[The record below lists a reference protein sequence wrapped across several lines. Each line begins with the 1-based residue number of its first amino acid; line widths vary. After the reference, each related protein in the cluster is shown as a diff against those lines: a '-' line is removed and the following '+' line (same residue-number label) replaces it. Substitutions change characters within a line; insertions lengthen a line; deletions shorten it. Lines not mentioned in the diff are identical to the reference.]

1 MAINAQFLD
10 ELRMRTPIVSV
21 IGRRVK
27 LARSGRNWKGCCPF
41 HGEKTPSF
49 YVYEDHFHCFG
60 CGAHGDVITFVMR
73 LEGRTFVEAVET
85 LANSAGM
92 EIPSRQT
99 EKVHQSAIYG
109 PSLEEVLRRVQKL
122 WVDSLYNTSEG
133 QEGLHYLLQR
143 GLTPETLRDFGVG
156 WAGGARRGQLM
167 ETLQREGISPE
178 KMVEA
183 GVIRRDETGNPK
195 GDLFWKRVIFPIHDY
210 KGRLISF
217 GGRIIG
223 EGQPKYLNGP
233 DTSLFSKRKVLFAL
247 DRARAALRSPR
258 RVGKKSP
265 DLLVVE
271 GYMDVIALHQ
281 AGFVGAVAP
290 LGTAL
295 TTEQLHALWQVAS
308 VPILCFDGDRAGR
321 KAAMRAMEVALSHLR
336 PECSLRICILP
347 EGEDPASF
355 LHQRTRHEGQ
365 KAIEDLL
372 AKAQPLSEMIFP
384 LMVAEFGNKP
394 SPEERAAL
402 RHKLIQVTDL
412 IPDKALRAE
421 YRTTLLDY
429 FYTHFRAFRKN
440 QKKEIP
446 FPVSS
451 ATSVTPTPALLD
463 QTHERQRLLLCLL
476 LKYPRLIPHVEE
488 AFCTLDLPYPFDE
501 MRSLLLDF
509 SAEAFVSEGLILQN
523 WLADHHAENIVQ
535 AVMQEK
541 KETIDIFLQ
550 NDDQEGLEKASMQWW
565 HVYALLNHDRFE
577 YEVTRL
583 ADRLFSKDMWDAE
596 EWKRLQSLLE
606 MREQLRAGDIDESV
620 TNASF
625 LLNSKSDCGDK

>member
-10 ELRMRTPIVSV
+10 ELRIRTPIVSV

-27 LARSGRNWKGCCPF
+27 LARSGRHWKGCCPF

-49 YVYEDHFHCFG
+49 YVYQDHFHCFG
-60 CGAHGDVITFVMR
+60 CGAHGDVISFVMQ
-73 LEGRTFVEAVET
+73 LEGKTFLEAVET
-85 LANSAGM
+85 LASSAGL
-92 EIPSRQT
+92 EIPAYQKEEDRRAT
-99 EKVHQSAIYG
+99 VHTR
-109 PSLEEVLRRVQKL
+109 SLEEVLIMTQEI
-122 WVDSLYNTSEG
+122 WADSLYTPEG
-133 QEGLHYLLQR
+133 QEGLNYLLQR
-143 GLTPETLRDFGVG
+143 GLSYETLRSFGIG
-156 WAGGARRGQLM
+156 WASTRRGHLM
-167 ETLQREGISPE
+167 EALQRKGVSPE
-178 KMVEA
+178 KMAEA
-183 GVIRRDETGNPK
+183 GLIRCDEAGKPK

-217 GGRIIG
+217 GGRLIA

-233 DTSLFSKRKVLFAL
+233 DTSLFSKRKVLFAF
-247 DRARAALRSPR
+247 DRARAALQASR
-258 RVGKKSP
+258 RVGEKPP

-336 PECSLRICILP
+336 PECSLRICLLP

-365 KAIEDLL
+365 KAIGDLL

-384 LMVAEFGNKP
+384 LMAAEFGNKP
-394 SPEERAAL
+394 SPEARAAL
-402 RHKLIQVTDL
+402 RYKLIQVADL

-421 YRTTLLDY
+421 YRTTLLDH

-446 FPVSS
+446 FRVSS
-451 ATSVTPTPALLD
+451 SASVDSTPALLD
-463 QTHERQRLLLCLL
+463 QTYERQRLLLCLL

-509 SAEAFVSEGLILQN
+509 SAEASVSEGLILRN
-523 WLADHHAENIVQ
+523 WLTDRHAENIVQ

-541 KETIDIFLQ
+541 KETIDMFLQ

-565 HVYALLNHDRFE
+565 HVYGLLNRERFE
-577 YEVTRL
+577 DEVDRI
-583 ADRLFSKDMWDAE
+583 AERLFSKEMWDVE
-596 EWKRLQSLLE
+596 EWKHLQSLLE
-606 MREQLRAGDIDESV
+606 VREQLRCGDIDESA
-620 TNASF
+620 TNDSF
-625 LLNSKSDCGDK
+625 LFNSKNDCGNK

>member
-10 ELRMRTPIVSV
+10 ELRIRTPIVSV

-27 LARSGRNWKGCCPF
+27 LARSGRHWKGCCPF

-49 YVYEDHFHCFG
+49 YVYQDHFHCFG
-60 CGAHGDVITFVMR
+60 CGAHGDVISFVMQ
-73 LEGRTFVEAVET
+73 LEGKTFLEAVET
-85 LANSAGM
+85 LASSAGL
-92 EIPSRQT
+92 EIPAYQKEEDRRAT
-99 EKVHQSAIYG
+99 VHTR
-109 PSLEEVLRRVQKL
+109 SLEEVLIMTQEI
-122 WVDSLYNTSEG
+122 WADSLYTPEG
-133 QEGLHYLLQR
+133 QEGLNYLLQR
-143 GLTPETLRDFGVG
+143 GLSYETLRSFGIG
-156 WAGGARRGQLM
+156 WASTRRGHLM
-167 ETLQREGISPE
+167 EALQRKGVSPE
-178 KMVEA
+178 KMAEA
-183 GVIRRDETGNPK
+183 GLIRCDEAGKPK

-217 GGRIIG
+217 GGRLIA

-233 DTSLFSKRKVLFAL
+233 DTSLFSKRKVLFAF
-247 DRARAALRSPR
+247 DRARAALQASR
-258 RVGKKSP
+258 RVGEKPP

-336 PECSLRICILP
+336 PECSLRICLLP

-365 KAIEDLL
+365 KAIGDLL

-384 LMVAEFGNKP
+384 LMAAEFGNKP
-394 SPEERAAL
+394 SPEARAAL
-402 RHKLIQVTDL
+402 RYKLIQVADL

-421 YRTTLLDY
+421 YRTTLLDH

-446 FPVSS
+446 FRVSS
-451 ATSVTPTPALLD
+451 SASVDSTPALLD
-463 QTHERQRLLLCLL
+463 QTYERQRLLLCLL
-476 LKYPRLIPHVEE
+476 LKCPHLISHVEE

-509 SAEAFVSEGLILQN
+509 SAEASVSEGLILRN
-523 WLADHHAENIVQ
+523 WLTDRHAENIVQ

-541 KETIDIFLQ
+541 KETIDMFLQ

-565 HVYALLNHDRFE
+565 HVYGLLNRERFE
-577 YEVTRL
+577 DEVDRI
-583 ADRLFSKDMWDAE
+583 AERLFSKEMWDVE
-596 EWKRLQSLLE
+596 EWKHLQSLLE
-606 MREQLRAGDIDESV
+606 VREQLRCGDIDESAM
-620 TNASF
+620 NDSF
-625 LLNSKSDCGDK
+625 LFNSKNDCGNK

>member
-10 ELRMRTPIVSV
+10 ELRIRTPIVSV

-27 LARSGRNWKGCCPF
+27 LARSGRHWKGCCPF

-49 YVYEDHFHCFG
+49 YVYQDHFHCFG
-60 CGAHGDVITFVMR
+60 CGAHGDVISFVMQ
-73 LEGRTFVEAVET
+73 LEGKTFLEAVET
-85 LANSAGM
+85 LASSVGL
-92 EIPSRQT
+92 EIPAYQKEEDRRAT
-99 EKVHQSAIYG
+99 VHTR
-109 PSLEEVLRRVQKL
+109 SLEEVLIMTQEI
-122 WVDSLYNTSEG
+122 WADSLYTPEG
-133 QEGLHYLLQR
+133 QEGLNYLLQR
-143 GLTPETLRDFGVG
+143 GLSYETLRSFGIG
-156 WAGGARRGQLM
+156 WASTRRGHLM
-167 ETLQREGISPE
+167 EALQRKGVSPE
-178 KMVEA
+178 KMAEA
-183 GVIRRDETGNPK
+183 GLIRCDEAGKPK
-195 GDLFWKRVIFPIHDY
+195 GELFWKRVIFPIHDY

-217 GGRIIG
+217 GGRLIA

-233 DTSLFSKRKVLFAL
+233 DTSLFSKRKVLFAF
-247 DRARAALRSPR
+247 DRARAALQASR
-258 RVGKKSP
+258 RVGEKPP

-321 KAAMRAMEVALSHLR
+321 KAAMRAMEIALSRLR
-336 PECSLRICILP
+336 PEYSLRICLLP

-365 KAIEDLL
+365 KAIGDLL

-384 LMVAEFGNKP
+384 LMAAEFGNKP
-394 SPEERAAL
+394 SPEARAAL
-402 RHKLIQVTDL
+402 RYKLIQVADL

-421 YRTTLLDY
+421 YRTTLLDH

-446 FPVSS
+446 FRVSS
-451 ATSVTPTPALLD
+451 SASVDSTPALLD
-463 QTHERQRLLLCLL
+463 QTYERQRLLLCLL
-476 LKYPRLIPHVEE
+476 LKCPHLISHVEE

-509 SAEAFVSEGLILQN
+509 SAEASVSEGLILRN
-523 WLADHHAENIVQ
+523 WLTDRHAENIVQ

-541 KETIDIFLQ
+541 KETIDMFLQ

-565 HVYALLNHDRFE
+565 HVYGLLNRERFE
-577 YEVTRL
+577 DEVDRI
-583 ADRLFSKDMWDAE
+583 AERLFSKEMWDVE
-596 EWKRLQSLLE
+596 EWKHLQSLLE
-606 MREQLRAGDIDESV
+606 VREQLRCGDIDESA
-620 TNASF
+620 TNDSF
-625 LLNSKSDCGDK
+625 LFNSKNDCGNK

>member
-10 ELRMRTPIVSV
+10 ELRIRTPIVSV

-27 LARSGRNWKGCCPF
+27 LARSGRHWKGCCPF

-60 CGAHGDVITFVMR
+60 CGAHGDVISFVMQ
-73 LEGRTFVEAVET
+73 LEGKTFLEAVET
-85 LANSAGM
+85 LASSAGL
-92 EIPSRQT
+92 EIPAYQKEEDRRAT
-99 EKVHQSAIYG
+99 VHTR
-109 PSLEEVLRRVQKL
+109 SLEEVLIMTQEI
-122 WVDSLYNTSEG
+122 WADSLYTPEG
-133 QEGLHYLLQR
+133 QEGLNYLLQR
-143 GLTPETLRDFGVG
+143 GLSYETLRSFGIG
-156 WAGGARRGQLM
+156 WASTRRGHLM
-167 ETLQREGISPE
+167 EALQRKGVSPE
-178 KMVEA
+178 KMAEA
-183 GVIRRDETGNPK
+183 GLIRCDEAGKPK

-217 GGRIIG
+217 GGRLIA

-233 DTSLFSKRKVLFAL
+233 DTSLFSKRKVLFAF
-247 DRARAALRSPR
+247 DRARAALQASR
-258 RVGKKSP
+258 RVGEKPP

-336 PECSLRICILP
+336 PECSLRICLLP

-365 KAIEDLL
+365 KAIGDLL

-384 LMVAEFGNKP
+384 LMAAEFGNKP
-394 SPEERAAL
+394 SPEARAAL
-402 RHKLIQVTDL
+402 RYKLIQVADL

-421 YRTTLLDY
+421 YRTTLLDH

-446 FPVSS
+446 FRVSS
-451 ATSVTPTPALLD
+451 SASVDSTPALLD
-463 QTHERQRLLLCLL
+463 QTYERQRLLLCLL
-476 LKYPRLIPHVEE
+476 LKCPHLISHVEE

-509 SAEAFVSEGLILQN
+509 SAEASVSEGLILRN
-523 WLADHHAENIVQ
+523 WLTDRHAENIVQ

-541 KETIDIFLQ
+541 KETIDMFLQ

-565 HVYALLNHDRFE
+565 HVYGLLNRERFE
-577 YEVTRL
+577 DEVDRI
-583 ADRLFSKDMWDAE
+583 AERLFSKEMWDVE
-596 EWKRLQSLLE
+596 EWKHLQSLLE
-606 MREQLRAGDIDESV
+606 VREQLRCGDIDESA
-620 TNASF
+620 TNDSF
-625 LLNSKSDCGDK
+625 LFNSKNDCGNK